1 MANNHAKLSPSSAHR
16 WTKCSAAPSFE
27 VRFPDVSSEAAD
39 EGSFAHHIAEKCLRA
54 DHSATNYLRSTS
66 ECGRFAVDAE
76 MVRAVDDY
84 VDVVHLY
91 EDVAGAP
98 AEIEQSVKLTDQV
111 WGTADA
117 LILSADGSHLYVIDY
132 KHGAGVFVDAKRN
145 VQLQTY
151 GAAALATIGVAGK
164 GVEHVTLVIVQPRC
178 PAEQTSRSHTM
189 TRAEIDAFADE
200 LTAAAVRTQINPTFV
215 AGDHCRF
222 CRGKAE
228 CAALRETSLTSAKE
242 AFERTPVQPE
252 TLDDRRLGEL
262 LTAFSK
268 VRDWMQA
275 VEQHALRRAQSGKSV
290 PGHKL
295 VSKVGLRKWTDEADA
310 TAAIKRA
317 GAHPYAPP
325 KLLSPAQ
332 AEKALQSQGMTGKQA
347 KATIGQ
353 LAHKPTTGVV
363 LVSNSDRRPE
373 LKLPNF
379 TTPNLKLNDV

>member
-1 MANNHAKLSPSSAHR
+1 MANDHAKLSPSAAHR
-16 WTKCSAAPSFE
+16 WTKCSAAPEFE
-27 VRFPDVSSEAAD
+27 IRFPDVSSAAAD

-54 DHSATNYLRSTS
+54 DHSATNYLRATS
-66 ECGRFAVDAE
+66 DCGRFVVDDD

-98 AEIEQSVKLTDQV
+98 AEVEQLVKLTDQV

-117 LILSADGSHLYVIDY
+117 LIISADGRHLYVIDY

-151 GAAALATIGVAGK
+151 GAAALTTIGVAGRA
-164 GVEHVTLVIVQPRC
+164 VEHVTLVIVQPRC
-178 PAEQTSRSHTM
+178 PASQTSRSHTM
-189 TRAEIDAFADE
+189 TRAEIDAFANE

-215 AGDHCRF
+215 PGDHCRF

-228 CAALRETSLTSAKE
+228 CGALRETSLTSAKE

-252 TLDDRRLGEL
+252 ALDDRRLGEL
-262 LTAFSK
+262 LTAFTK

-275 VEQHALRRAQSGKSV
+275 VEQHALRRAQVGKAV

-295 VSKVGLRKWTDEADA
+295 VAKVGLRKWTDESEAAA
-310 TAAIKRA
+310 TLKQA

-332 AEKALQSQGMTGKQA
+332 AEKALQGQGMTGKQA

-353 LAHKPTTGVV
+353 LAHKPTTGTTLV
-363 LVSNSDRRPE
+363 LKSDRRPE
-373 LKLPNF
+373 LTLPNF
-379 TTPNLKLNDV
+379 TNPNPKLNDV